1 MLMLRVVNVAFDLY
15 LLGLLVFVFSS
26 WISHPFALDV
36 RRRLE
41 PFYDPLL
48 QPIRNLLGSYPMGRA
63 QLDVSPII
71 LFFVLALVRNLLLR
85 LLMDP
90 FLP

>member
-1 MLMLRVVNVAFDLY
+1 MLVLRIVNVVFDVY

-26 WISHPFALDV
+26 WIRHPLALDV

-41 PFYDPLL
+41 PFFEPLL
-48 QPIRNLLGSYPMGRA
+48 KPIRNIVSPYQTGRA

-71 LFFVLALVRNLLLR
+71 LFFVLALVRNLVLR
-85 LLMDP
+85 ILMGP